1 MGGKGKANDYHED
14 VWSLDLFDGID
25 SEDYLS
31 LLTRYY
37 IKH

>member
-1 MGGKGKANDYHED
+1 MGGKGKANGYHED

-25 SEDYLS
+25 SEDYPS
-31 LLTRYY
+31 LLTRH